1 MIILD
6 LDRRYD
12 HRIYTYD
19 RIKGNKCLVLCGVS
33 AEQQGNYQVTMDSTT
48 TRNQTV
54 VVARGDDYEIV
65 IELRP
70 RKLTEIE
77 RIKLK

>member
-1 MIILD
+1 MTILD
-6 LDRRYD
+6 LDQRFD

-19 RIKGNKCLVLCGVS
+19 RMSGHKCLVLHGVS
-33 AEQQGNYQVTMDSTT
+33 AELKGIYQITLDSQL

-54 VVARGDDYEIV
+54 VVARGEDYEIV

-70 RKLTEIE
+70 RKLSEAE
-77 RIKLK
+77 KVKLR